1 MAAANAQIGV
11 AEAAFFPT
19 VTLSASNGFESS
31 SLSQWLTAPSRFWSV
46 GPAISETVF
55 DGGLRRAQTD
65 FARAGYDA
73 SVGTYRQTVLTAF
86 QAVEDNLAALRIL
99 EQEAQVQDAAVKDA
113 QKSVTLTTNQYK
125 AGTVNYLNV
134 ITAQT
139 IELTNETTAVEIR
152 GRLMSAAVLL
162 IEALGQRDLWLHG
175 LHGPL

>member
-1 MAAANAQIGV
+1 
-11 AEAAFFPT
+11 
-19 VTLSASNGFESS
+19 
-31 SLSQWLTAPSRFWSV
+31 
-46 GPAISETVF
+46 
-55 DGGLRRAQTD
+55 
-65 FARAGYDA
+65 
-73 SVGTYRQTVLTAF
+73 
-86 QAVEDNLAALRIL
+86 
-99 EQEAQVQDAAVKDA
+99 
-113 QKSVTLTTNQYK
+113 VTLTTNQYK